1 MNTAPHTPQVS
12 ADEGRLPCSK
22 RPRFDCRIRAQLH
35 RQWENQDGD
44 DMDSWDTHGLAY
56 RCSFCSRLAR
66 LYLNRDVGPRCTRC
80 FDSRTLRPS
89 TVGNRGQIQ
98 ARCAAALDLLRS
110 DIQRM
115 RTNSPTMMAALARV
129 YGVTNSVDRE
139 DWGAA
144 RDGILELRASYG
156 RR

>member
-1 MNTAPHTPQVS
+1 MAMTWTRGTLSVWLIVVAFALGLLGCTSIATWDPGAPDALTVEHYDL
-12 ADEGRLPCSK
+12 ALAAIEAKSK
-22 RPRFDCRIRAQLH
+22 PDAQ
-35 RQWENQDGD
+35 
-44 DMDSWDTHGLAY
+44 
-56 RCSFCSRLAR
+56 
-66 LYLNRDVGPRCTRC
+66 
-80 FDSRTLRPS
+80 
-89 TVGNRGQIQ
+89 
-98 ARCAAALDLLRS
+98 AALDLLRS

-129 YGVTNSVDRE
+129 YGVTNAVDRE